1 MSQKLALP
9 RMCCVKNCGNKA
21 LKGRRTC
28 GRHPSRKAAP
38 RTVKTTRL
46 HLDRVLRVWHDDDAP
61 SPSSPI
67 GRPLPVEQLYIDP
80 IAVRSDGSLSGLPT
94 TTRGLRDLLSAWLTR
109 PGCSIAVVESIAPAH
124 LPKTDR
130 DIAICTLAARLVRW
144 DLTQA
149 GRA

>member
-1 MSQKLALP
+1 
-9 RMCCVKNCGNKA
+9 MCFVKGCGNKA

-28 GRHPSRKAAP
+28 GRHPSRKSAP
-38 RTVKTTRL
+38 RTKTTPI
-46 HLDRVLRVWHDDDAP
+46 HLDRVLRPWRDADAP
-61 SPSSPI
+61 APAAPI
-67 GRPLPVEQLYIDP
+67 ARPLPVEQLYIDP
-80 IAVRSDGSLSGLPT
+80 ISVRSDGSLAGLPT

-109 PGCSIAVVESIAPAH
+109 PGCSIAVVESIAPQR

-130 DIAICTLAARLVRW
+130 DIAICTLAARLVHW